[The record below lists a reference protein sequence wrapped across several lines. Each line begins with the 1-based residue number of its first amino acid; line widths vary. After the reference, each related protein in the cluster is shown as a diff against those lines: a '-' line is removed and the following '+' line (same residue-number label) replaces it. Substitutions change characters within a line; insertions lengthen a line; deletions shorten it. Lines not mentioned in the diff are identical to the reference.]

1 MKKISVGVM
10 VGLFSLLLHFSVF
23 AQSEATEALNMQPNY
38 VAVNENM
45 AVNLIF
51 PFPVKRAQWV
61 STAIT
66 VQQFKGVD
74 NILLLKANKKD
85 FPLTNVSVVTTDGQ
99 FYSFVIGY
107 SNELSVINHKYQVIK
122 DKPLATFS
130 EENSLNE
137 ANVQKN
143 SAKVS
148 MSKSES
154 IRIKQRKYGLQFGLD
169 GIFVQGNLMYYKL
182 QIKNKTNVQYDID
195 QLRFFVR
202 DEKKSKRTAIQE
214 QEMMPLYIN
223 NSNKTIKENSE
234 QNYVYVIKKL
244 TIPDKK
250 YLTIQLMEKGGG
262 RHFEL
267 NIANKK
273 IIQAKSL

>member
-1 MKKISVGVM
+1 MKKISVGVI

-23 AQSEATEALNMQPNY
+23 AQVAATEVLNMQPNY

-107 SNELSVINHKYQVIK
+107 SNELSVINHKYQVK
-122 DKPLATFS
+122 EKPLVTFS

-137 ANVQKN
+137 ASVQKN
-143 SAKVS
+143 SEKVS

-154 IRIKQRKYGLQFGLD
+154 IRIKERKYGLQFGLD
-169 GIFVQGNLMYYKL
+169 GIFVNGNLMYYKL
-182 QIKNKTNVQYDID
+182 HIKNRTNVQYDID

-223 NSNKTIKENSE
+223 NSNKTIKGNAE

-262 RHFEL
+262 RHLEL
-267 NIANKK
+267 NIANNK

>member
-1 MKKISVGVM
+1 
-10 VGLFSLLLHFSVF
+10 
-23 AQSEATEALNMQPNY
+23 MQPNY

-61 STAIT
+61 STAIS

-107 SNELSVINHKYQVIK
+107 SNELIVINHKYQVTSGRPII
-122 DKPLATFS
+122 TFS
-130 EENSLNE
+130 GENSLNE
-137 ANVQKN
+137 ASVQKN
-143 SAKVS
+143 SEKVS
-148 MSKSES
+148 ISKGES
-154 IRIKQRKYGLQFGLD
+154 IKIKERKYGLQFGLD

-182 QIKNKTNVQYDID
+182 HIKNTTNVQYDID

-202 DEKKSKRTAIQE
+202 DEKRSKRTAIQE

-223 NSNKTIKENSE
+223 NSNKTIQGNSE
-234 QNYVYVIKKL
+234 QDYVYVIKKL
-244 TIPDKK
+244 TIPEKK
-250 YLTIQLMEKGGG
+250 YLTIQLVEKGGG
-262 RHFEL
+262 RHLEL
-267 NIANKK
+267 NVSNKK
-273 IIQAKSL
+273 IIQAKSLH